1 MTELTQFASR
11 QINNEKTTCKNFF
24 ATKTTCNYT
33 VLYIIIIITGGGPC
47 RAGMMHHGSGG

>member
-33 VLYIIIIITGGGPC
+33 VLYIIIITGGGPC

>member
-33 VLYIIIIITGGGPC
+33 VLYIIIITGGGPC
-47 RAGMMHHGSGG
+47 RAGMMHGSGG